1 MSVDDNIELG
11 YTRIIE
17 VPERENRAIVYLT
30 IGLFFVFGLFI
41 GGIYVIGYLFSKKI
55 WL

>member
-1 MSVDDNIELG
+1 MSDIEAT

-41 GGIYVIGYLFSKKI
+41 GGIYVIGYLFAKKI

>member
-11 YTRIIE
+11 YTRVVE
-17 VPERENRAIVYLT
+17 EPEGENRVAVYIT
-30 IGLFFVFGLFI
+30 VGMFFGLGLLI
-41 GGIYVIGYLFSKKI
+41 GGVLLVDYLFSKKI

>member
-11 YTRIIE
+11 YTRVVE
-17 VPERENRAIVYLT
+17 EPERENRVIVYLT

-41 GGIYVIGYLFSKKI
+41 GGIYVIGYLFAKKI